1 MKSKRILNYIYII
14 IAVYLMQ
21 FTLINVS
28 IEEHKVF
35 LYIKNILLIIFFIK
49 NIVDCIRLSKS
60 NKEKEI
66 KLNIYENNSIYL
78 MHRKLYM
85 QNIVFFVIN
94 SINFVADTDIVASI
108 NKGLLL
114 TNLISILFIAFCFY
128 LIIYII
134 QTMLEI
140 LLDFRKQWTTRKL
153 QIKYMKKYL
162 TGKAERLGINVVLF
176 KDENKFIADYFSNQD
191 LEEKEDKNFVKNA
204 EFLPDFLINIGYN
217 MSKPVEK
224 EKHHFLY
231 TVFFE
236 TVEDSL
242 ENVIEEG
249 NGVIYLS
256 VDKDMDFLKKEF
268 PNVEIEKKLRPYVI
282 AYMETV
288 SKRENYD
295 NDVIKFEEKCKKEYN
310 EINIQNI
317 LVFEDLKSFKNKG
330 KYDYKKFL
338 KFYDKNDYYTD
349 INNHFGEYIKII
361 NNIGAIYYS
370 EGFYKDSK
378 RPRTRTNKKYYKA

>member
-1 MKSKRILNYIYII
+1 MKSKRILNYIYIV

-35 LYIKNILLIIFFIK
+35 LYIKNILLIIFFVK
-49 NIVDCIRLSKS
+49 NIVDCIRVSKS

-153 QIKYMKKYL
+153 QIKYMNL
-162 TGKAERLGINVVLF
+162 
-176 KDENKFIADYFSNQD
+176 
-191 LEEKEDKNFVKNA
+191 
-204 EFLPDFLINIGYN
+204 
-217 MSKPVEK
+217 
-224 EKHHFLY
+224 
-231 TVFFE
+231 
-236 TVEDSL
+236 
-242 ENVIEEG
+242 
-249 NGVIYLS
+249 
-256 VDKDMDFLKKEF
+256 
-268 PNVEIEKKLRPYVI
+268 
-282 AYMETV
+282 
-288 SKRENYD
+288 
-295 NDVIKFEEKCKKEYN
+295 
-310 EINIQNI
+310 
-317 LVFEDLKSFKNKG
+317 
-330 KYDYKKFL
+330 
-338 KFYDKNDYYTD
+338 
-349 INNHFGEYIKII
+349 
-361 NNIGAIYYS
+361 
-370 EGFYKDSK
+370 
-378 RPRTRTNKKYYKA
+378 